1 MTRLETELTSLEKE
15 ERKPKPMLINGY
27 APSTATSSSPCLG
40 SRPSSSGHHKSNRK
54 SRDSRSRS
62 QDWPDV
68 PDVGKIEENN
78 PELLAQK
85 ILETGRQIEA
95 GKLTPSPSAP
105 TSSGLPRMNGHYP
118 ELPSGY
124 PPRQNYSVK
133 PPPPSPKSQP
143 PRVANFEDR
152 LKSIITSVL
161 NEDQAN
167 RQPVPIRQP
176 HVPTPP
182 LPMPMSMNSR
192 AVPVMISQAQSTPSI
207 PHKSVA
213 ALAQPDYTQVS
224 PAKLALRRHLSQ
236 EKLAAA
242 SAQQLQHLASN
253 EKGYVA
259 TRSIGDLVS
268 GEIERTLEI
277 SNQSIINAAVDMSS
291 ILRSSPLNRNT
302 VYSPI
307 SRPSSAEGGL
317 PANPPTSTPAL
328 EGLGYPAGG
337 LATLAHVAYAQ
348 APRATVLLTSPHHP
362 PPSSSSSTSTSV
374 TSSSLSN
381 STSCRYAPVQLPRA
395 DIKPYH
401 ESFFADAPVEGLA
414 ARVVHQEPPPV
425 IKEEAD
431 TTPCL
436 LEVKTEISEESARA
450 AQLKRASPVIHG
462 PLRPAKKLCTELS
475 PSDSLV
481 TIDPTTMREEGRIHA

>member
-1 MTRLETELTSLEKE
+1 M
-15 ERKPKPMLINGY
+15 
-27 APSTATSSSPCLG
+27 
-40 SRPSSSGHHKSNRK
+40 
-54 SRDSRSRS
+54 
-62 QDWPDV
+62 
-68 PDVGKIEENN
+68 
-78 PELLAQK
+78 
-85 ILETGRQIEA
+85 
-95 GKLTPSPSAP
+95 
-105 TSSGLPRMNGHYP
+105 
-118 ELPSGY
+118 
-124 PPRQNYSVK
+124 K

-167 RQPVPIRQP
+167 RPPHHIRQP

-182 LPMPMSMNSR
+182 PPLPMSMSMSMSMSMNSR
-192 AVPVMISQAQSTPSI
+192 PVPVMVSQAQSTPPI
-207 PHKSVA
+207 AHKSVA

-291 ILRSSPLNRNT
+291 ILRSSPLTRNT

-317 PANPPTSTPAL
+317 PANPPTPTPAL

-362 PPSSSSSTSTSV
+362 PPPSSSTITSA
-374 TSSSLSN
+374 TTSSLSN
-381 STSCRYAPVQLPRA
+381 SSSCRYAPVQLPRA

-436 LEVKTEISEESARA
+436 LEVKTELSEDSARV

-462 PLRPAKKLCTELS
+462 PMRPAKKLCAELS
-475 PSDSLV
+475 PSDPLV
-481 TIDPTTMREEGRIHA
+481 SIDPTTIREEGRIHA